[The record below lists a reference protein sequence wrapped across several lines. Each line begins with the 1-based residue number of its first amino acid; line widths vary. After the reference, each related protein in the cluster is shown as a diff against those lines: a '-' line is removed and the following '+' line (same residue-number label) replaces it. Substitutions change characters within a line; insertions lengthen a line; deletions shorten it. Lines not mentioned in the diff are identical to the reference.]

1 MAENVYDRINDFGS
15 VKIQLASPN
24 DIRSWSFGEVK
35 KPETINYR
43 TYRAEKD
50 GLFCERIFGPE
61 RDWECSCGKYKGTKY
76 KGIICDRCGVKVT
89 HSRVRRKRMGHIN
102 LAAPIVHI
110 WFFKALPSRLG
121 ALLDMKTSDLEKVIY
136 FQDYVI
142 TEPGTT
148 PMKRKQILTEEEYRD
163 ARQKYGETFVA
174 EMGAESVKKLLNQID
189 MPAEGLKVRADIEK
203 TSSKQKIKDLTKRL
217 KMIEAVRN
225 SENKA
230 EWMVMDVIPVIPPDL
245 RPLVLLESGNFATSD
260 LNDLYRRII
269 NRNNRLRKLVDLN
282 APEVIIRNEKRML
295 QQAVDALFDNG
306 RCRRP
311 VLGSSN
317 RPLKSLTDMIKGK
330 QGRFRE
336 NLLGKRVDYSARSVI
351 VVGPELKLHQCG
363 LPKKIAL
370 ELYQPFIIRKLK
382 EHGLADTIKSAK
394 KMLERRDPEVWDI
407 LEEVIYQ
414 HPVMLNRAPTLH
426 RMGIQA
432 FEPVLVEGNAIKI
445 HPLVCKGFNADFDG
459 DQMAVHLP
467 LSIEAQV
474 EAHVLMLSPH
484 NIFSPANGS
493 PIISASQDIV
503 LGTYYITADREGD
516 KGEFMTFN
524 SAQEA
529 FMAYELKK
537 TSMHSRVFV
546 RIDRDQV
553 VVDEKSNPQPAG
565 EISWKC
571 FETHRVLKSKTGY
584 QAQPKPDNVDSR
596 VILTTTGRCI
606 LNEVLPK
613 GMPFY
618 NYALTAKGI
627 SRVIADCYA
636 QLGRPAT
643 IQLLDDLKAMG
654 FKRST
659 LAGLSFG
666 VTDIRSPDSKNTI
679 LEEGQKKADR
689 VEKNFRMGA
698 ITDQERRA
706 QLIDIWG
713 HARKQVTED
722 LMVGLQNDYRDEAGR
737 PISKEEAKTKG
748 LLRYLN
754 PIAMMA
760 VSGARGNVDQI
771 RQLGGMRGLMA
782 KPSGEIIE
790 TPIKSNFREG
800 LSVLEYFSSTHG
812 ARKGLADTAL
822 KTADSGY
829 LTRKLA
835 DVAQNVIVSG
845 EECGTVNGISK
856 STIYKGETVE
866 VELKELIIG
875 RTARD
880 TIRNPITDETIVA
893 ENQIL
898 TSEIAD
904 QLKTLKIETVRV
916 RSPLTCESPRGIC
929 ARCYGIDMSTNQL
942 VEDGLAVG
950 IIGAQSIGEPGT
962 QLTMRTFHTG
972 GVATG
977 SLIENDIKSIVGGI
991 IEHRDVA
998 AVIVKDLEGHLRT
1011 VALKRN
1017 GEIAVVDA
1025 KGRELEKYK
1034 VPYGATVLV
1043 ADGEK
1048 VKAKQQL
1055 VVWDPHISPIL
1066 AEKTGTVKYE
1076 DIEIGETVRI
1086 EEERKGG
1093 IASEAKPVVI
1103 EHKGERHPRLTI
1115 IGDDGKILDFHYL
1128 PAKARIE
1135 VQDGQQVE
1143 AGHLIARLP
1152 KEAGGTVDIT
1162 GGLPRV
1168 TEIFEAR
1175 KPREP
1180 ATLAEISGT
1189 VEIRSDKRR
1198 GKMTIIIKNETGMER
1213 EHHVPQDKELQ
1224 VHAGDYVEA
1233 GDPLVRGP
1241 VVPHDILRIKN
1252 EEALH
1257 TYLLNEVQNVY
1268 RSQGV
1273 KINDK
1278 HIEVILNQMLR
1289 KVKVEDPGD
1298 TKFLPGEVLDKF
1310 RFRQGNENIAISVRI
1325 SEPGGTDFKENE
1337 IVLRDAYKIA
1347 NEAAEAAGKAPSKG
1361 KKPRPARGKT
1371 LLLGITK
1378 ASLQSESFISAASF
1392 QETTKV
1398 LTEAALAGAVDTLIG
1413 LKENVILGHLIPA
1426 GTAFGVYNNL
1436 KIKHLAEPAITA
1448 EQEEKNEADARAARA
1463 RAALLGMDL
1472 AAAAAPAAEVK

>member
-1 MAENVYDRINDFGS
+1 MAESVYDRINDYGS
-15 VKIQLASPN
+15 VRIQLASPN

-121 ALLDMKTSDLEKVIY
+121 SLLDMRTSDLEKIVY
-136 FQDYVI
+136 FQDYVV
-142 TEPGTT
+142 TDPGKT
-148 PMKRKQILTEEEYRD
+148 PLKKKQLLTEDEYR
-163 ARQKYGETFVA
+163 AAYEKYGDEFEA
-174 EMGAESVKKLLNQID
+174 EMGAEAVKKLLGLLELNSE
-189 MPAEGLKVRADIEK
+189 AEKIRRDIEK
-203 TSSKQKIKDLTKRL
+203 TNSKQKIKDLTKRL
-217 KMIEAVRN
+217 KMVEAIRN
-225 SENKA
+225 SENKS

-269 NRNNRLRKLVDLN
+269 NRNNRLKKLVDLN

-467 LSIEAQV
+467 LSIEAQT
-474 EAHVLMLSPH
+474 ETHVLMLAPN
-484 NIFSPANGS
+484 NIFSPANGT
-493 PIISASQDIV
+493 PIITPSQDIV
-503 LGTYYITADREGD
+503 LGIYYMTVDRDGD
-516 KGEFMTFN
+516 KGEYSMFN
-524 SAQEA
+524 SPREA
-529 FMAYELKK
+529 LLAYDLRKIS
-537 TSMHSRVFV
+537 THTRIFV
-546 RIDRDQV
+546 RLTDRTQV
-553 VVDEKSNPQPAG
+553 VPGDKSAPVPLSDEAWKNLEFHRKRKNPDYVP
-565 EISWKC
+565 
-571 FETHRVLKSKTGY
+571 R
-584 QAQPKPDNVDSR
+584 PKPADFDGQV
-596 VILTTTGRCI
+596 VMTTVGRCVFNDI
-606 LNEVLPK
+606 LPDK
-613 GMPFY
+613 MPFY
-618 NYALTAKGI
+618 NYALTSAGG
-627 SRVIADCYA
+627 SRVIADTYA
-636 QLGRPAT
+636 ELGRPAT
-643 IQLLDDLKAMG
+643 IKLLDDMKALG

-666 VTDIRSPDSKNTI
+666 ITDIRTPESKSTI
-679 LEEGQKKADR
+679 LEEGQKKADKI
-689 VEKNFRMGA
+689 EKNYRMGA
-698 ITDQERRA
+698 ITDQERYS
-706 QLIDIWG
+706 QLIDLWG

-722 LMVGLQNDYRDEAGR
+722 LMTGLENDYRDEEGH
-737 PISKEEAKTKG
+737 PVSKDVARQKG
-748 LLRYLN
+748 YLKYLN
-754 PIAMMA
+754 PINMMA
-760 VSGARGNVDQI
+760 TSKARGSVDQM

-790 TPIKSNFREG
+790 TPIKANFREG

-835 DVAQNVIVSG
+835 DVAQNVIIN
-845 EECGTVNGISK
+845 EYNCNTVNGVTK
-856 STIYKGETVE
+856 TTIYKGETIE
-866 VELKELIIG
+866 VELKDMIVG

-880 TIRNPITDETIVA
+880 TIRNPITDETIVS
-893 ENQIL
+893 ENQVI
-898 TSEIAD
+898 TGEIAD
-904 QLKTLKIETVRV
+904 KIKDLKLETIRV

-929 ARCYGIDMSTNQL
+929 ASCYGIDMSTNQV
-942 VEDGLAVG
+942 VEEGLAVG
-950 IIGAQSIGEPGT
+950 IIAAQSIGEPGT

-977 SLIENDIKSIVGGI
+977 SLIENDIKAVSGGTVQHHDI
-991 IEHRDVA
+991 N
-998 AVIVKDLEGHLRT
+998 AVMVTDADGNKHL

-1017 GEIAVVDA
+1017 GELSIVDA

-1034 VPYGATVLV
+1034 VPYGSTVLV
-1043 ADGEK
+1043 TDGEK
-1048 VKAKQQL
+1048 VKPRQQL
-1055 VVWDPHISPIL
+1055 VLWDAHITPIL
-1066 AEKTGTVKYE
+1066 AEKGGIVRYE
-1076 DIEIGETVRI
+1076 DIEEGETARL
-1086 EEERKGG
+1086 EEERKGTG
-1093 IASEAKPVVI
+1093 VAKLVVI
-1103 EHKGERHPRLTI
+1103 EHKGERHPRITI
-1115 IGDDGKILDFHYL
+1115 EGDDGKILDFHYL

-1135 VQDGQQVE
+1135 VLNGQKIGPGHMLARQPRE
-1143 AGHLIARLP
+1143 A
-1152 KEAGGTVDIT
+1152 AGTMDIT

-1175 KPREP
+1175 KPKDP
-1180 ATLAEISGT
+1180 SVLAEISGT
-1189 VEIRSDKRR
+1189 VEIRSEKRR
-1198 GKMTIIIKNETGMER
+1198 GKTTMIVKSETGMER
-1213 EHHVPQDKELQ
+1213 EHHVPNDKELQ
-1224 VHAGDYVEA
+1224 VHAGDSIEA
-1233 GDPLVRGP
+1233 GDPLITGP
-1241 VVPHDILRIKN
+1241 IIPHDILRIKG
-1252 EEALH
+1252 EEALYQ
-1257 TYLLNEVQNVY
+1257 YLLAEVQNVY

-1278 HIEVILNQMLR
+1278 HIEIILNQMLR
-1289 KVKVEDPGD
+1289 KVKVEDAGD
-1298 TKFLPGEVLDKF
+1298 SKFLPGEVLDRF
-1310 RFRQGNENIAISVRI
+1310 RFRQGNELLNQSLKISD
-1325 SEPGGTDFKENE
+1325 PGGTSFKEGDVVTKTE
-1337 IVLRDAYKIA
+1337 LKEA
-1347 NEAAEAAGKAPSKG
+1347 NDAAEAAGKDPAKG
-1361 KKPRPARGKT
+1361 KRPKPARAKT

-1398 LTEAALAGAVDTLIG
+1398 LTEAALAGAVDTLVG

-1426 GTAFGVYNNL
+1426 GTAFSPHLNL
-1436 KIKHLAEPAITA
+1436 RIKHLAEPPEIPEPTPT
-1448 EQEEKNEADARAARA
+1448 
-1463 RAALLGMDL
+1463 
-1472 AAAAAPAAEVK
+1472 PAAQRVAQLPEPALPEPVPQGGS